1 MEKLRCAVLDDYQ
14 GVSTRLAD
22 WSSVSGQVEV
32 TVFREHFSG
41 EEELVAALSSFDLL
55 VVMRERTPF
64 PKSLLE
70 RLPRLR
76 LLVTTGMRNAS
87 IDVAA
92 ATARGVTVC
101 GTASA
106 TEPPVELTWALM
118 LALARNVV
126 GESTAFRQGG
136 PWQHSVGVDLH
147 GKRLGL
153 LGLGKIGSRVA
164 RVGAAFGMDVVAW
177 SPNLTDARAG
187 EVGVTRAASKEAL
200 LETSDFVSIH
210 LVLGE
215 RSRGLVGRAELA
227 RMRPTAYLINTSRAA
242 IVDQAALVEALQ
254 RGVIAGAAVDVFET
268 EPVPADDVLRTLPN
282 LLATP
287 HLGYVSQGN
296 YATYFREAVEDI
308 RAFLKG
314 APIRRLG

>member
-1 MEKLRCAVLDDYQ
+1 MLDDYQ
-14 GVSTRLAD
+14 GISTKIAD
-22 WSSVSGQVEV
+22 WSSLDGQVEV
-32 TVFREHFSG
+32 TVFRDHFFR
-41 EEELVAALSSFDLL
+41 EEDLVAALASYEII

-64 PKSLLE
+64 PAALFA

-87 IDVAA
+87 IDLSA
-92 ATARGVTVC
+92 ATAHGVTVC

-106 TEPPVELTWALM
+106 TEPPVELTWALI
-118 LALARNVV
+118 LALARNIV
-126 GESTAFRQGG
+126 GENVAFRQAG
-136 PWQHSVGVDLH
+136 PWQDSVGVDLH

-164 RVGAAFGMDVVAW
+164 KVGAAFGMDVVAW

-187 EVGVTRAASKEAL
+187 EVGVRRAPTKEAL

-210 LVLGE
+210 LVLSE
-215 RSRGLVGRAELA
+215 RSRGLVGRAEFA
-227 RMRPTAYLINTSRAA
+227 RMRPTAFLINTSRAQ
-242 IVDQAALVEALQ
+242 IVDQPALIEALQ
-254 RGVIAGAAVDVFET
+254 QGIIAGAAVDVFEV
-268 EPVPADDVLRTLPN
+268 EPVPTDDVLRTLPT

-308 RAFLKG
+308 HAFLAG
-314 APIRRLG
+314 APLRKLG